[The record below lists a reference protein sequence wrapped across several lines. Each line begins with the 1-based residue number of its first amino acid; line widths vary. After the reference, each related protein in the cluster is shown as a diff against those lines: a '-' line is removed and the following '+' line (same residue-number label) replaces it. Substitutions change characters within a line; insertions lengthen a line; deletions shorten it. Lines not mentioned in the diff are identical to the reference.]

1 MLTHETPCLWL
12 PSLAS
17 IQVDVKSNSLRAE
30 GMIAIAEALK
40 VNSTVTKIDVSGNA
54 IGGFWDHGGWKST
67 PQGLAAMAEA
77 LKVNTTMQWVD
88 VSQNSLG
95 PEGGKALA
103 SALQTNTS
111 ITTVS

>member
-1 MLTHETPCLWL
+1 MTLGNQLE
-12 PSLAS
+12 
-17 IQVDVKSNSLRAE
+17 VKSNSLRADS
-30 GMIAIAEALK
+30 MIAIAEALK
-40 VNSTVTKIDVSGNA
+40 VNSTVTKIDVSDNE
-54 IGGFWDHGGWKST
+54 IGGQSGKST
-67 PQGLAAMAEA
+67 PEGPAALAEA
-77 LKVNTTMQWVD
+77 LKVNTTVQWVN